1 MEIRKVQISGGS
13 SYIVS
18 LPKKWIKSTNI
29 QKNDPVGL
37 IVQQDGTL
45 LITPNTNGEQLQKR
59 KEFVVSANTDEA
71 TLLRY
76 LIGAYIA
83 GYTTITIRARA
94 RLPPFVLILVRN
106 FTGMAIG
113 QEVVEETETSI
124 TIKDLLNPSEMPFES
139 TIRRMAVIVR
149 GMQEDAVS
157 ALLSNETAL
166 AESVI
171 SRDNDV
177 DRLHWLIARQHN
189 LIQNDVNL
197 SRKMDIPVSLA
208 TNYFLISRII
218 ERIADHATRIAHHA
232 IPLIGHGTSENKE
245 LMELIDRANRQSLE
259 VFLMSMNAF
268 YDEDIEHANRII
280 GRVPP
285 LEELCRTISTRALAY
300 EAETAIHIVY
310 VSDSVRRIGDYSA
323 DICESIINHLVGVE
337 Q

>member
-37 IVQQDGTL
+37 LVQQDGTL
-45 LITPNTNGEQLQKR
+45 LITPNISGEQIQKQ
-59 KEFVVSANTDEA
+59 KEFEVSGATEEA
-71 TLLRY
+71 TLFRY

-83 GYTTITIRARA
+83 GYNTITIRAKA
-94 RLPPFVLILVRN
+94 RLPPFVLLLVRN
-106 FTGMAIG
+106 FTNMAIG

-139 TIRRMAVIVR
+139 TVRRMGVIVR
-149 GMQEDAVS
+149 GMQEDAVTS
-157 ALLSNETAL
+157 LLTGDERL

-197 SRKMDIPVSLA
+197 SRKMDIPIGLA

-232 IPLIGHGTSENKE
+232 LPLIGTEIPENQK
-245 LMELIDRANRQSLE
+245 LMEMISRANKDSLKI
-259 VFLMSMNAF
+259 FLMSMEAF
-268 YDEDIEHANRII
+268 YDENIEAANTTI
-280 GRVPP
+280 GKIPR
-285 LEELCRTISTRALAY
+285 LEQECRTISTQALGY

-310 VSDSVRRIGDYSA
+310 ISDSIRRIGDYSA
-323 DICESIINHLVGVE
+323 DICESIINHLVGGNA
-337 Q
+337 